1 MPVNSEDDDTSVSQ
15 RTSQVEA
22 DVEVEGELVDYVA
35 PDPEEVLRVRF
46 GRAMAVVFDDGSRK
60 VHARIKDAETALTST
75 DAARDHISHEYALDI
90 TNDPSTLETAFDN
103 GDLRVPVGI
112 GVIMGPAN
120 VGKTPV
126 LKWMVSQSNK
136 QHPGS
141 ARLIRYGEPLPG
153 YITRETEAVSLLVD
167 YLLDREVKV
176 IAIDSIKDLL
186 GTMGGSLMARGI
198 PREMFVML
206 SQWGSVAASLGKV
219 IIVPLNISTDNADAL
234 AEVES
239 GVLSN
244 ATFAAIAS
252 AVTGSGFKFDVTAR
266 QGEGKR
272 RANSTMSLVFD
283 ANGVP
288 SIINSQ
294 SGQLQSGSTSYVP
307 GDDTATEIT
316 LSRYALGRALT
327 RVLAKEPK

>member
-1 MPVNSEDDDTSVSQ
+1 MSLEKEDVPALQNSP
-15 RTSQVEA
+15 QVES
-22 DVEVEGELVDYVA
+22 DVEVEEELVEYVA

-60 VHARIKDAETALTST
+60 IHARIKDAETALTST
-75 DAARDHISHEYALDI
+75 DAAQAYIFDEFAIDVS
-90 TNDPSTLETAFDN
+90 NDPSILGTAFDN
-103 GDLRVPVGI
+103 GNLRVPVGV
-112 GVIMGPAN
+112 GVVMGPAN

-126 LKWMVSQSNK
+126 LKWLVGESNK

-141 ARLIRYGEPLPG
+141 AKLIRYGEPLPG
-153 YITRETEAVSLLVD
+153 YITRETEAVSLLVG
-167 YLLDREVKV
+167 YLLDSNVKV

-206 SQWGSVAASLGKV
+206 SQWGSVAASLGKLIV
-219 IIVPLNISTDNADAL
+219 VPLNISTDNADAL

-244 ATFAAIAS
+244 ATFAAVAS
-252 AVTGSGFKFDVTAR
+252 TVTGSGFKFDVTSR
-266 QGEGKR
+266 IGEGKR
-272 RANSTMSLVFD
+272 RSNSTMSLVFD
-283 ANGVP
+283 ANGTP
-288 SIINSQ
+288 SIVNSKGTQ
-294 SGQLQSGSTSYVP
+294 PVQNGSVGSS
-307 GDDTATEIT
+307 GDDTATQIT

-327 RVLAKEPK
+327 RVLAKDPQ